1 MEEET
6 QISSSFY
13 IEEDVAQPNHQER
26 TKSLPGSSSSSSDLI
41 SRKISCAFSETDSGV
56 DVESEEHAEDSF
68 ENSVE
73 KKVIKPDHHVIS
85 RLCNFDEED
94 ESSEDSS
101 DNDTCV
107 EEDDEDHA
115 PAPVK
120 CNPDRMTLSLVEV
133 RHIMCALISEHIE
146 ASLEC
151 SIMGQIHVGR
161 KCSVCYQNIFTM
173 IVHSGYQCEV
183 CSFIVCSHCSK
194 QVPHLTEDQL
204 FDLSVSSITPF
215 SISQVTKKSLSTLS
229 SLSVQDL
236 YQDHNKSLS
245 AVTSNLLTNVR
256 RWSLG
261 RKEALSTLCSTC
273 HTIITQ

>member
-13 IEEDVAQPNHQER
+13 IEEDVEQPNHQER

-68 ENSVE
+68 ENSSVE

-120 CNPDRMTLSLVEV
+120 SNPERMTLSLVEV

-146 ASLEC
+146 
-151 SIMGQIHVGR
+151 VR
-161 KCSVCYQNIFTM
+161 DDSVQK
-173 IVHSGYQCEV
+173 
-183 CSFIVCSHCSK
+183 SFINDHIFRPVWSAQSWDRFML
-194 QVPHLTEDQL
+194 VE
-204 FDLSVSSITPF
+204 
-215 SISQVTKKSLSTLS
+215 
-229 SLSVQDL
+229 SVQC
-236 YQDHNKSLS
+236 
-245 AVTSNLLTNVR
+245 VIRTS
-256 RWSLG
+256 S
-261 RKEALSTLCSTC
+261 
-273 HTIITQ
+273 Q